1 MLVVASVVA
10 VVDLAAEAV
19 DLAATWADTM
29 PAAAIGMVGIWHNGN
44 YWHAPI
50 YHGAW
55 YAGEENWDSPHCGYY
70 LYPPCRYQ

>member
-1 MLVVASVVA
+1 MGGYHAGGGYWHGGVR
-10 VVDLAAEAV
+10 
-19 DLAATWADTM
+19 
-29 PAAAIGMVGIWHNGN
+29 HNGN

-55 YAGEENWDSPHCGYY
+55 YAGEENWDLPHCGYY